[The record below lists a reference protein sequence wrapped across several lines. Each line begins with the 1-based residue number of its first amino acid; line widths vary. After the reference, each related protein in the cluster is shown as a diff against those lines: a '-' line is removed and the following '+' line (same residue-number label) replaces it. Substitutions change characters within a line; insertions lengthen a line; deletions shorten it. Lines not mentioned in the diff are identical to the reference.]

1 MGKEVIISY
10 WEFRR
15 TLKNSIAMADNEI
28 NLLKLIC
35 LVETIQRTDFTSAW
49 EDNFL
54 KEIY

>member
-1 MGKEVIISY
+1 MGKEVNINY

>member
-15 TLKNSIAMADNEI
+15 TLNNSIAMADNEI